1 MRPMVLTMKA
11 FGSYAEEA
19 VIRFSDFRSG
29 LFLISGETGAGK
41 TMIFDAI
48 SFALY
53 GKTSGGERD
62 ALRMHCDR
70 VSLSEDTVVT
80 LRFLQNGREYRA
92 ERKLRFPRK
101 RGTANE
107 YGEAR
112 QEALLIEPDGV
123 TVQGQDRVNAR
134 CTELLGMDVEQ
145 FRKIV
150 MLAQGE
156 FREFLKA
163 NSDRKGEILGRLF
176 DNTAFIRYQNLLAGA
191 RSLLLEERRGNQEK
205 LMRLIEDGFPEEER
219 IQYHPENPDF
229 LERLEALA
237 EQDRERMAELERE
250 KSGIQE
256 ALQKLSL
263 AYGAAEGVNRDLD
276 QLRQK
281 RERQAE
287 LAGREPEIR
296 RREAEIRT
304 VSSVLHAVQ
313 PKIDAERR
321 AEAALRKAEGEI
333 RTLEGALGE
342 NREKL
347 QAAREATEADRE
359 TLARAE
365 ELKKD
370 IHLLNEQL
378 PRYRT
383 LEEKTEAQR
392 RAEQAERDARAGREE
407 AEERQRALRGE
418 QDEIAAA
425 LEELKEI
432 DHQVSAMEEADRIQ
446 RQALETLTGKD
457 GIIEGFR
464 EIRKEEERIGGE
476 ARKQQEMAQRA
487 AEAETRR
494 HTLYQRFVAG
504 QAGLLAETLRREIG
518 ERGEAACPV
527 CGAVHTKEGEARFA
541 PLEEGTPREEEVREA
556 ENAWNRAEKDRRE
569 QEDRLRQAIS
579 LLEGRKN
586 GLLRKADPLFP
597 GCGWETISAEGFLT
611 RAEREERQKAEQA
624 AAELRQARERQTR
637 RNNLAHLQE
646 VNRKQLEEL
655 EKQIEARKG
664 EETRQQAALA
674 AARSAAEELRRT
686 LTLESAGEAERR
698 IREWKG
704 QLEQL
709 QRQIELHVKAER
721 DAREALSATEEA
733 LEGKRRE
740 LPDLGAAWEQARE
753 ETQLSLEK
761 NGFRSADEAA
771 AALAPLGGEDGEK
784 WLQAQIRAVHDWE
797 SELKATGEQIAE
809 LEERTRGK
817 SHTDLQALENSIAER
832 KRGQREAD
840 ERYSAGD
847 SRMKAHRN
855 LLEKAREYREALA
868 STDGAWERLNA
879 LGTLAVGSTGEGGKI
894 SFDRYVMGAVFR
906 EILEM
911 ANRRIDIMSGGRYEL
926 IHKREADRKN
936 GKAGLEIEVRDTATG
951 KNRPSSLLSGGE
963 GFYASLALALG
974 LSDVVQ
980 MHAGGQKLDALF
992 IDEGFGTLS
1001 PDVLDKALEV
1011 LGQLSAGDR
1020 LVGIISHVDKLAESI
1035 PQKLRVTCDETGSHV
1050 HPD

>member
-101 RGTANE
+101 RGMANE

-296 RREAEIRT
+296 RRETEIRT

-321 AEAALRKAEGEI
+321 AEAALRKTEGEI

-359 TLARAE
+359 PLARAE

-432 DHQVSAMEEADRIQ
+432 DHQVSALEEADRIQ
-446 RQALETLTGKD
+446 RQAL
-457 GIIEGFR
+457 
-464 EIRKEEERIGGE
+464 
-476 ARKQQEMAQRA
+476 
-487 AEAETRR
+487 
-494 HTLYQRFVAG
+494 
-504 QAGLLAETLRREIG
+504 
-518 ERGEAACPV
+518 ACPV

-569 QEDRLRQAIS
+569 QEDRLRQGIS

-611 RAEREERQKAEQA
+611 RAEREGRQKAEQA
-624 AAELRQARERQTR
+624 AAETIWRTCR
-637 RNNLAHLQE
+637 RSTGSSW
-646 VNRKQLEEL
+646 RSWRSRSKPG
-655 EKQIEARKG
+655 RG
-664 EETRQQAALA
+664 R
-674 AARSAAEELRRT
+674 RSASRPPWPPPGAPRRSCAE
-686 LTLESAGEAERR
+686 
-698 IREWKG
+698 
-704 QLEQL
+704 
-709 QRQIELHVKAER
+709 
-721 DAREALSATEEA
+721 
-733 LEGKRRE
+733 
-740 LPDLGAAWEQARE
+740 P
-753 ETQLSLEK
+753 
-761 NGFRSADEAA
+761 
-771 AALAPLGGEDGEK
+771 
-784 WLQAQIRAVHDWE
+784 
-797 SELKATGEQIAE
+797 
-809 LEERTRGK
+809 
-817 SHTDLQALENSIAER
+817 
-832 KRGQREAD
+832 
-840 ERYSAGD
+840 
-847 SRMKAHRN
+847 
-855 LLEKAREYREALA
+855 
-868 STDGAWERLNA
+868 
-879 LGTLAVGSTGEGGKI
+879 
-894 SFDRYVMGAVFR
+894 
-906 EILEM
+906 
-911 ANRRIDIMSGGRYEL
+911 
-926 IHKREADRKN
+926 
-936 GKAGLEIEVRDTATG
+936 
-951 KNRPSSLLSGGE
+951 
-963 GFYASLALALG
+963 
-974 LSDVVQ
+974 
-980 MHAGGQKLDALF
+980 
-992 IDEGFGTLS
+992 
-1001 PDVLDKALEV
+1001 
-1011 LGQLSAGDR
+1011 
-1020 LVGIISHVDKLAESI
+1020 
-1035 PQKLRVTCDETGSHV
+1035 
-1050 HPD
+1050 